1 MLKAIHH
8 FAGECVCLGSRSVV
22 ELKSSAAAVT
32 FCIINCV
39 NTFSIQL
46 VAPIH
51 SQVDREEEE

>member
-8 FAGECVCLGSRSVV
+8 FAGECVCFGSVV

-32 FCIINCV
+32 FFIINCV
-39 NTFSIQL
+39 NTFGIQL